1 MPPEPE
7 LGSSPT
13 CTWMSDV
20 GYGRPVSRS
29 LSYAGGLRSFVVAT
43 VWCLVD
49 RLGLLLVAA
58 CPPEHAAVSGEN
70 DA

>member
-1 MPPEPE
+1 MHV
-7 LGSSPT
+7 
-13 CTWMSDV
+13 DV
-20 GYGRPVSRS
+20 GRGIWEACIEKSQLCGRTQE
-29 LSYAGGLRSFVVAT
+29 FVVAT